1 MTKLTY
7 AADSLSELQMNDE
20 VWIGNNLHHVKQFS
34 RGGMGFVVFL
44 RRDKKEQPHH
54 ILGPAVAIKSVLSE
68 DEDSMIRDLFKRE
81 LTIWAGLHHANII
94 QLKEILATRSG
105 GWVAAMDWCNGSLRN
120 FLDNHAPLS
129 MEEAL
134 FIVRDLVSGLH
145 FAFNEHGV
153 LHLDVKPQNI
163 LFKGGDVSRW
173 LKYKNDPVRQYSWV
187 VSDWGLASVK
197 NATLARL
204 ATLPPLEDGT
214 ATINNMG
221 TALYMAPERFIP
233 GITSSVASD
242 LFAVGM
248 VLYEMLIKDLPYQR
262 SKPDVTE
269 QIRSHAYF
277 DAAKKA
283 LIQQQIPK
291 PMSEIILRLL
301 APDPKIRC
309 SGYNEL
315 IDRLNHF
322 QRHRSIFSRMFKS
335 N

>member
-1 MTKLTY
+1 
-7 AADSLSELQMNDE
+7 
-20 VWIGNNLHHVKQFS
+20 
-34 RGGMGFVVFL
+34 
-44 RRDKKEQPHH
+44 
-54 ILGPAVAIKSVLSE
+54 
-68 DEDSMIRDLFKRE
+68 
-81 LTIWAGLHHANII
+81 
-94 QLKEILATRSG
+94 
-105 GWVAAMDWCNGSLRN
+105 
-120 FLDNHAPLS
+120 
-129 MEEAL
+129 
-134 FIVRDLVSGLH
+134 
-145 FAFNEHGV
+145 
-153 LHLDVKPQNI
+153 
-163 LFKGGDVSRW
+163 
-173 LKYKNDPVRQYSWV
+173 
-187 VSDWGLASVK
+187 
-197 NATLARL
+197 
-204 ATLPPLEDGT
+204 
-214 ATINNMG
+214 
-221 TALYMAPERFIP
+221 MAPERFIP